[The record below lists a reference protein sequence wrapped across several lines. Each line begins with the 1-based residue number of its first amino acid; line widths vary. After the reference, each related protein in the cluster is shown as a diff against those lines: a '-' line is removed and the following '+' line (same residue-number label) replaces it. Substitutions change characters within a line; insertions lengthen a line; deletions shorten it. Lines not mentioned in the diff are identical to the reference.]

1 MFYDPKNPRD
11 KSWCP
16 YFTKNLS
23 LYVEYL
29 PRELT
34 FHELKISHSTSHFRL
49 KF

>member
-11 KSWCP
+11 KPRCP
-16 YFTKNLS
+16 YFTKNVS
-23 LYVEYL
+23 FYVEYL

-34 FHELKISHSTSHFRL
+34 FHELKITDSTSHIRL